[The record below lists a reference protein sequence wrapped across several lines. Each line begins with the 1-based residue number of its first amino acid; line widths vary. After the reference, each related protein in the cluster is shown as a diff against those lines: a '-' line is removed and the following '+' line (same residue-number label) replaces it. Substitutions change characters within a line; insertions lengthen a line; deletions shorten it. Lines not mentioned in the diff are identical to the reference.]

1 MANVQLKEGE
11 VTATIYGMVGCD
23 SNSKLTVLFSC
34 TIGCINYNTSL
45 SFYFQSHMALDL
57 VEYTVY
63 DRMWWRESFSDLFEL
78 VRQDNCGI
86 LYNLGHRQPGRAI
99 FCCLAS
105 MNFHPNNGD

>member
-23 SNSKLTVLFSC
+23 SNSKLTVFFSC
-34 TIGCINYNTSL
+34 VQVNYNYKP
-45 SFYFQSHMALDL
+45 FIYFQSHMALDL

-78 VRQDNCGI
+78 VRQDNCGD
-86 LYNLGHRQPGRAI
+86 LV
-99 FCCLAS
+99 
-105 MNFHPNNGD
+105 

>member
-23 SNSKLTVLFSC
+23 SNSKLTFFSPVQLGASS
-34 TIGCINYNTSL
+34 TTTTSL

-78 VRQDNCGI
+78 VRQDNCGD
-86 LYNLGHRQPGRAI
+86 LV
-99 FCCLAS
+99 
-105 MNFHPNNGD
+105 

>member
-23 SNSKLTVLFSC
+23 SNSKLTVFSPVQFNWARAS
-34 TIGCINYNTSL
+34 TTTTSL
-45 SFYFQSHMALDL
+45 SFYYFQSHMALDL

-78 VRQDNCGI
+78 VRQDNCGD
-86 LYNLGHRQPGRAI
+86 LV
-99 FCCLAS
+99 
-105 MNFHPNNGD
+105 